1 MTADDFRRLA
11 LECPE
16 AVEGYHMGH
25 ADFRVGGK
33 IFASLPDLDEDLG
46 DLGMVKLT
54 PEQQTQVLEEE
65 PEVFRPCQGAWGVG
79 GATYVRLKKAR
90 VGIVRRV
97 LEQASRNTAPK
108 RVAATAEKPAVRR
121 TRGKRS

>member
-33 IFASLPDLDEDLG
+33 IFATLPDLDEDLE

-54 PEQQTQVLEEE
+54 PEQQAEVLKEE
-65 PEVFRPCQGAWGVG
+65 PDVFRPCQGEWGVG
-79 GATYVRLKKAR
+79 GATYVRLKKVR
-90 VGIVRRV
+90 VGSMRRA
-97 LEQASRNTAPK
+97 LELAWQNTAPK
-108 RVAATAEKPAVRR
+108 RLATDKPPSRR
-121 TRGKRS
+121 TRRK